1 MLSTRLLRSIV
12 LVFAAALVG
21 PAMAQT
27 PPKKTVTG
35 VKPAPVKPA
44 MDTAID
50 EQQLR
55 MKQEQDRR
63 AKAATALS
71 NTMKKQAETQ
81 STVTGNLK

>member
-12 LVFAAALVG
+12 LVFAAAAMG
-21 PAMAQT
+21 QAMAQT
-27 PPKKTVTG
+27 PPNKPVTG

-44 MDTAID
+44 MDTANE

-63 AKAATALS
+63 AKAAVALS